1 MLLLMQLT
9 VTPQPGLPATGI
21 MFPENCKPVSGSIT
35 LGVAPLEFLDREKL
49 PCLSSAVGTVTVT
62 GSVGEIVCGFS
73 NEKKKKALFRVRAGP
88 PSPNLNNGNGPPTL
102 NPGILWR

>member
-9 VTPQPGLPATGI
+9 VTPQPGLPATGM
-21 MFPENCKPVSGSIT
+21 MFPGNCKPVRGSIT

-49 PCLSSAVGTVTVT
+49 PCLSSNVGTVTVT

-73 NEKKKKALFRVRAGP
+73 NEKKKRSEEHTSELQSRGHLVCRLLLEKKK
-88 PSPNLNNGNGPPTL
+88 
-102 NPGILWR
+102 